1 MDPRKV
7 VLLFNKTSF
16 KNGSYLYHPCSILH
30 LILLF
35 YIDYTMTFAS
45 LIARCA
51 KDIDYLIESLPSE
64 DSSTEL
70 QVNSLCTPYII
81 SMCSEMT

>member
-1 MDPRKV
+1 MYV
-7 VLLFNKTSF
+7 
-16 KNGSYLYHPCSILH
+16 
-30 LILLF
+30 
-35 YIDYTMTFAS
+35 DYTMTFAS

-70 QVNSLCTPYII
+70 QVCNYSLSFVFSLSISNGAAEIYI
-81 SMCSEMT
+81 SMINSIYSTACQP